1 MPEHPVDVISQV
13 TADHRAVEALL
24 SDLATGRGDG
34 TEVLQTIVREL
45 SLHAGTEELVV
56 YPVVIALM
64 IGFALSSPPGKPK
77 VAFFSEVAPGKGKIQ
92 LGSQQ
97 INVSSYAS
105 QLFQSIQP
113 IRVHSREEAA
123 AKVKS
128 GQAQAAV
135 IVPGDIVSQI
145 QNLVT
150 TGVGS
155 PTVELIL
162 TPRTRSSAS
171 SPTRRSRVG

>member
-1 MPEHPVDVISQV
+1 M
-13 TADHRAVEALL
+13 RWLL
-24 SDLATGRGDG
+24 VKDLQILKRSPLLVG
-34 TEVLQTIVREL
+34 V
-45 SLHAGTEELVV
+45 LVV

-77 VAFFSEVAPGKGKIQ
+77 VAFFSEVAPGKGTIH

-113 IRVHSREEAA
+113 IRVHSREEAI

-128 GQAQAAV
+128 GQAQAAL
-135 IVPGDIVSQI
+135 IVPG
-145 QNLVT
+145 
-150 TGVGS
+150 
-155 PTVELIL
+155 
-162 TPRTRSSAS
+162 
-171 SPTRRSRVG
+171 